1 MRTSTVGYMSSDGV
15 SRIHA
20 RTWEPDSSGPVVAG
34 IVQIAHGMAE
44 HIERYAPF
52 AEQLVSQGYV
62 VCAEDHIG
70 HGGSVSSTSQLG
82 HIPHAAGADALIE
95 DMHEF
100 RRIVAG
106 RYSSVVPYVM
116 FGHSM
121 GSYMVRAYLT
131 RHADGL
137 AGAIMCGTGQVPA
150 ALSTAGL
157 LVAHALRT
165 SKGEEHRSPL
175 LDSMGVGA
183 YAKAIRDARTPLD
196 WLSRDEKNVDDY
208 IADPLCG
215 FMFSVGGYEAVL
227 SLTKEAANAAKAS
240 RIPAD
245 LPMLFI
251 SGADDPVG
259 AQGRGVREA
268 VEEYRRAGM
277 RDVDLVLY
285 EGLRHEILNEAEA
298 GTVVA
303 DVTSWLEKHLR

>member
-1 MRTSTVGYMSSDGV
+1 
-15 SRIHA
+15 
-20 RTWEPDSSGPVVAG
+20 
-34 IVQIAHGMAE
+34 
-44 HIERYAPF
+44 
-52 AEQLVSQGYV
+52 
-62 VCAEDHIG
+62 
-70 HGGSVSSTSQLG
+70 
-82 HIPHAAGADALIE
+82 
-95 DMHEF
+95 
-100 RRIVAG
+100 
-106 RYSSVVPYVM
+106 
-116 FGHSM
+116 
-121 GSYMVRAYLT
+121 
-131 RHADGL
+131 
-137 AGAIMCGTGQVPA
+137 
-150 ALSTAGL
+150 
-157 LVAHALRT
+157 
-165 SKGEEHRSPL
+165 
-175 LDSMGVGA
+175 MGVGA

-303 DVTSWLEKHLR
+303 DMTSWLEKHLR

>member
-95 DMHEF
+95 DMHEL

-150 ALSTAGL
+150 
-157 LVAHALRT
+157 
-165 SKGEEHRSPL
+165 
-175 LDSMGVGA
+175 
-183 YAKAIRDARTPLD
+183 IRDARTPLD
-196 WLSRDEKNVDDY
+196 WLSRDEKNVDNY

-227 SLTKEAANAAKAS
+227 SLTKEAANAAQAS